1 MSFGFFADAGLTIP
15 LSVDLRHFST
25 QGDRLIYF
33 GSPDAGQQLQDST
46 NPGVTA
52 LQVSIADS
60 ASGSGLASASI
71 KLASTSGGL
80 DTAIGGAALDLGHTV
95 LSGAGNAKPI
105 HMRFD
110 TSAGTVGTDYTDL
123 GLAVNNVIES
133 AV

>member
-15 LSVDLRHFST
+15 FTAGLRHFST

-33 GSPDAGQQLQDST
+33 GSAETGKQLQNST
-46 NPGVTA
+46 SPGSA
-52 LQVSIADS
+52 QVQVVITDS
-60 ASGSGLASASI
+60 ASGSGLAASSI

-80 DTAIGGAALDLGHTV
+80 TSATGGAALALGTTV

-105 HMRFD
+105 HIRFD
-110 TSAGTVGTDYTDL
+110 TSGGTVGTDYTDL
-123 GLAVNNVIES
+123 GLAVNDVIEA

>member
-15 LSVDLRHFST
+15 FTGSLRHFST
-25 QGDRLIYF
+25 QGDRLVYF
-33 GSPDAGQQLQDST
+33 GSPASGQQLQDST
-46 NPGVTA
+46 NPGVTNV
-52 LQVSIADS
+52 QVTITDS
-60 ASGSGLASASI
+60 DGGTGLAASSI

-80 DTAIGGAALDLGHTV
+80 TSATGGAALSLGHTV
-95 LSGAGNAKPI
+95 LSGAGNAKPV

>member
-15 LSVDLRHFST
+15 FAGSLRHFST

-33 GSPDAGQQLQDST
+33 GSPDAGRQLQDST
-46 NPGVTA
+46 APGVTA

>member
-33 GSPDAGQQLQDST
+33 GSPDAGRQLQDST
-46 NPGVTA
+46 APGVTA

-60 ASGSGLASASI
+60 ASGSGLASESI

-80 DTAIGGAALDLGHTV
+80 DTAIGGAALGLGNTV
-95 LSGAGNAKPI
+95 LSGASNAKPI

-110 TSAGTVGTDYTDL
+110 TSSGTVGTDYTDL
-123 GLAVNNVIES
+123 GLAVLNTIES

>member
-15 LSVDLRHFST
+15 FTGSLRHFST

-33 GSPDAGQQLQDST
+33 GSPDADKQLQDST
-46 NPGVTA
+46 SPGVTNV
-52 LQVSIADS
+52 QVTITDS
-60 ASGSGLASASI
+60 AGGSGLAAASI
-71 KLASTSGGL
+71 KLAATSGGL
-80 DTAIGGAALDLGHTV
+80 TSATGGAALSLGHTV
-95 LSGAGNAKPI
+95 LSGAGNAKPV

-123 GLAVNNVIES
+123 GLSVPNVIES

>member
-15 LSVDLRHFST
+15 FTVEARHFST

-33 GSPDAGQQLQDST
+33 GSPASGQQLQDST
-46 NPGVTA
+46 NPGVTNV
-52 LQVSIADS
+52 QVTITDS
-60 ASGSGLASASI
+60 DGGAGLAAASI
-71 KLASTSGGL
+71 KLASTSG
-80 DTAIGGAALDLGHTV
+80 
-95 LSGAGNAKPI
+95 NAKPV

-123 GLAVNNVIES
+123 GLAVTNVIES

>member
-15 LSVDLRHFST
+15 FTGSLRHFST
-25 QGDRLIYF
+25 QGDRMIYF
-33 GSPDAGQQLQDST
+33 GSPSSGQQLQDST
-46 NPGVTA
+46 APGSANV
-52 LQVSIADS
+52 QVSITDS
-60 ASGSGLASASI
+60 AGGSGLAAASI
-71 KLASTSGGL
+71 KLAGTSGGL
-80 DTAIGGAALDLGHTV
+80 TSATGGAALSLGHTV

-123 GLAVNNVIES
+123 GLAVLNTIES

>member
-33 GSPDAGQQLQDST
+33 GSPDAGRQLQDST
-46 NPGVTA
+46 APGVTA

>member
-15 LSVDLRHFST
+15 FTGSLRHFST
-25 QGDRLIYF
+25 QGDRLVYF
-33 GSPDAGQQLQDST
+33 GSPASGQQLQDST

>member
-15 LSVDLRHFST
+15 FAGSLRHFST

-33 GSPDAGQQLQDST
+33 GSPSSGQQLQDST
-46 NPGVTA
+46 APGSANV
-52 LQVSIADS
+52 QVSITDS
-60 ASGSGLASASI
+60 AGGSGLAAASI
-71 KLASTSGGL
+71 KLAGTSGGL
-80 DTAIGGAALDLGHTV
+80 TSATGGAALSLGHTV

-123 GLAVNNVIES
+123 GLAVLNTIES

>member
-15 LSVDLRHFST
+15 FTGSLRHFST

-33 GSPDAGQQLQDST
+33 GNPDAGQQLQDST
-46 NPGVTA
+46 NPGVTNV
-52 LQVSIADS
+52 QVSVTDS
-60 ASGSGLASASI
+60 ASGSGLAAASI
-71 KLASTSGGL
+71 KLAATSGGL
-80 DTAIGGAALDLGHTV
+80 TSATGGAALSLGHTV
-95 LSGAGNAKPI
+95 LGGAGNAKPI

-123 GLAVNNVIES
+123 GLTVANVIES

>member
-25 QGDRLIYF
+25 QGDRLVYF
-33 GSPDAGQQLQDST
+33 GSPSSGQQLQDST
-46 NPGVTA
+46 NPGVTNV
-52 LQVSIADS
+52 QVSITDS
-60 ASGSGLASASI
+60 ASGSGLAAASI
-71 KLASTSGGL
+71 KLAATSGGL
-80 DTAIGGAALDLGHTV
+80 TSATGGAALSLGHTV

-123 GLAVNNVIES
+123 GLAVMNTIES